1 MAKLSRD
8 PFIHFLVLGGLIFL
22 CARLISGGDDGG
34 QTIVITQADVTR
46 LETMWT
52 SQMDRPPSDDERKSL
67 VQNHIEEEV
76 LYREALKLDLGDED
90 LIIRRRL
97 VQKYLFLLE
106 GLLEAP
112 EPTEDEL
119 AAFLEENKD
128 RYLVPARVSFR
139 HIYFSQPTDEAR
151 ARAEASLWM
160 LQDTESEGNWREL
173 GDAFMMAREFAGQD
187 RRQIAANFGTG
198 FSDQILLAENG
209 GWSGPLLSAYG
220 WHLVQIIDR
229 KKGRAPALADIL
241 SEVEEDFRGNQLRE
255 ASLEARA
262 NLRETYK
269 NHTTK
274 KRTGRM
280 NRACLTSTF
289 MLVLLALILP
299 FAPVAYGHEIKPA
312 LLGIAETETPN
323 LYDVKWKVPIR
334 EGVKLNLDPIFPDHC
349 EISTR
354 GFSERSTL
362 AFEERWALTCEGA
375 SLDGHDIHIA
385 GLDSSVADVFVE
397 TAALDG
403 TSGTFVLRSDR
414 TTLTVDFRLVGLWE
428 IISFL
433 ASNIC

>member
-269 NHTTK
+269 I
-274 KRTGRM
+274 
-280 NRACLTSTF
+280 
-289 MLVLLALILP
+289 ILP
-299 FAPVAYGHEIKPA
+299 KSE
-312 LLGIAETETPN
+312 LAE
-323 LYDVKWKVPIR
+323 
-334 EGVKLNLDPIFPDHC
+334 
-349 EISTR
+349 
-354 GFSERSTL
+354 
-362 AFEERWALTCEGA
+362 
-375 SLDGHDIHIA
+375 
-385 GLDSSVADVFVE
+385 
-397 TAALDG
+397 
-403 TSGTFVLRSDR
+403 
-414 TTLTVDFRLVGLWE
+414 
-428 IISFL
+428 
-433 ASNIC
+433 